1 MRYPLRIVQTASHL
15 WILAQGRKTIKAAL
29 LLCFAGLIAGCGFS
43 SNSISIVGPTPPALT
58 SISVAPANLTLHVGS
73 TRQFIATGG
82 YSDGSQ
88 QDITASVTW
97 SSTAATVASINNVAG
112 SNGVATAVGAGSTT
126 ITATSGTLSGST
138 TLAVTSVTLVSIG
151 VTPAASTIAKGTTQQ
166 FTATGVYS
174 DNTTQN
180 LTPVVSWHVVNPAV
194 ASITTA
200 LGSGGLATGVAPGTT
215 QVTASLGGVIGSTNL
230 TVTAAVL
237 VSIAVTP
244 ANASIAKG
252 TTQQFTAT
260 GTYSNNSTQDL
271 TATATWAPTASA
283 IATVSNTAGSIGKAT
298 ALGTGSVTITA
309 SLGGVTGTTMLTVTP
324 AALVSIAVT
333 PANSSIAKG
342 TTQQLTA
349 TGTYTDSS
357 TLNLTTSVT
366 WAPIAGAIATISNA
380 AGSQGLADALS
391 PGSVTV
397 TATLGTV
404 VGTTQLTVT
413 AATLVSIDVTPTTA
427 TIRIGATHA
436 QQYTATGHYTDLT
449 TQDLTTSVTWNS
461 ATIATATI
469 SNAAG
474 SNGKATGLAQGT
486 TLITAALGT
495 INSNA
500 NPATLTVAAFAYAVN
515 IDKSPNVPNANTLS
529 QYIIGTNGTLIPMTT
544 PMVATGTNPY
554 SLTTDPSNQFVY
566 VANYDTTNATTGSV
580 SQFAIGAD
588 GSLTPLST
596 PSVATGGGPNGIAA
610 NPTAPYVYVANYN
623 SSNVS
628 QYQIGVGGLLTALST
643 PTVGTGPG
651 ASGAASIALTPAGT
665 YAYVANNNYSGTVG
679 SVSQYNVGAFGSAA
693 PGSLTLMTNPTVPA
707 GAWPNDVVVD
717 PSGRFVYVVN
727 SRNNANGDSISQY
740 TIQSDGSLMAM
751 SPPTVTTLPNGRE
764 PWSITIDAAGHNAY
778 VPNRTNAPMTGTGIV
793 SHYTID
799 ATGALTFAN
808 SVPAGVGPTSLAIDP
823 SGGFAY
829 VTNRDSGLPST
840 VSQFSIAANGDLT
853 PLAPPTAT
861 AGVQPAT
868 IITSR

>member
-1 MRYPLRIVQTASHL
+1 M
-15 WILAQGRKTIKAAL
+15 KAAL

-43 SNSISIVGPTPPALT
+43 SNSISIVGPAPPTLT

-97 SSTAATVASINNVAG
+97 SSAAATVASINNVAG
-112 SNGVATAVGAGSTT
+112 SNGIATAVAAGSTT
-126 ITATSGTLSGST
+126 IAAASGTLSGST
-138 TLAVTSVTLVSIG
+138 TLNVTSVTLVSIG
-151 VTPAASTIAKGTTQQ
+151 VTPAAPTIAKGTTQQ

-260 GTYSNNSTQDL
+260 GTYSDNSTQDL
-271 TATATWAPTASA
+271 TATVTWAPTASA
-283 IATVSNTAGSIGKAT
+283 IATVSNTAGSVGKAT
-298 ALGTGSVTITA
+298 ALSPGTVTITA

-324 AALVSIAVT
+324 AALVSIAET
-333 PANSSIAKG
+333 PANSSVAKG
-342 TTQQLTA
+342 TTQQLIA
-349 TGTYTDSS
+349 TGTYSDSS
-357 TLNLTTSVT
+357 TQNLTTQVA
-366 WAPIAGAIATISNA
+366 WAPTAGAIATVSNT

-413 AATLVSIDVTPTTA
+413 AATLVSIDVAPLTA
-427 TIRIGATHA
+427 TIRIGAT

-449 TQDLTTSVTWNS
+449 TQDITTLVTWNS
-461 ATIATATI
+461 ATMATATI

-474 SNGKATGLAQGT
+474 TNGQATGLAQGT
-486 TLITAALGT
+486 TLITASLGA

-500 NPATLTVAAFAYAVN
+500 DPATLTVAALAYAVN
-515 IDKSPNVPNANTLS
+515 FGSNNVS
-529 QYIIGTNGTLIPMTT
+529 QFLIGTNGALTAIG
-544 PMVATGTNPY
+544 TGTVAAGVNPY
-554 SLTTDPSNQFVY
+554 ALAEDPTSKYLY
-566 VANYDTTNATTGSV
+566 VANFRQPGYLATTI
-580 SQFAIGAD
+580 SQYTIGAD
-588 GSLTPLST
+588 GSLTPIGT
-596 PSVATGGGPNGIAA
+596 GSVTATGDGLNDITVSAAGHLYTANYGSNSVSLYNIGVGGALTFVTTATAGTQPASIAL
-610 NPTAPYVYVANYN
+610 NPAGTFAYVANY
-623 SSNVS
+623 
-628 QYQIGVGGLLTALST
+628 GD
-643 PTVGTGPG
+643 
-651 ASGAASIALTPAGT
+651 
-665 YAYVANNNYSGTVG
+665 G
-679 SVSQYNVGAFGSAA
+679 SVWEYSVSAVD
-693 PGSLTLMTNPTVPA
+693 GSLTFLGMVAA
-707 GAWPNDVVVD
+707 GSRPNGIVVD
-717 PSGRFVYVVN
+717 PSGRFVYVPNNGDGKVSQYSIGGGGLLTPIAGPVN
-727 SRNNANGDSISQY
+727 SGAG
-740 TIQSDGSLMAM
+740 T
-751 SPPTVTTLPNGRE
+751 
-764 PWSITIDAAGHNAY
+764 WSITIDTAGKNAY
-778 VPNRTNAPMTGTGIV
+778 VANRTTATVT
-793 SHYTID
+793 HYTID
-799 ATGALTFAN
+799 ATGALTLAIPLA
-808 SVPAGVGPTSLAIDP
+808 PATNPVAAGAGSTSLAIDS
-823 SGGFAY
+823 SGSFAY
-829 VTNRDSGLPST
+829 VTDRNSPAPST
-840 VSQFSIAANGDLT
+840 ISQFSVAANGDLT
-853 PLAPPTAT
+853 PLATPTAQAGT
-861 AGVQPAT
+861 APAA